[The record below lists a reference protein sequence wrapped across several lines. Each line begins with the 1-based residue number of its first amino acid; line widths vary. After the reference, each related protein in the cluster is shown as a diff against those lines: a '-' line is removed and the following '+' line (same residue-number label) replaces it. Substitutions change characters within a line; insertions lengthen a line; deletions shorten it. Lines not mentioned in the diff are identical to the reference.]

1 MSSKADGPQ
10 GGWQV
15 KRVNSVT
22 GPFDG
27 TKMTDAIEKWNT
39 DVTGQVTMI
48 WTGPDS
54 QDGTSSRCK
63 FYKTSFRL

>member
-1 MSSKADGPQ
+1 MSSMAGSPQ

-22 GPFDG
+22 GPFDE
-27 TKMTDAIEKWNT
+27 TKMTDAIEQWNT

-48 WTGPDS
+48 WSGPDS
-54 QDGTSSRCK
+54 QLGRSSKCK
-63 FYKTSFRL
+63 FYKI

>member
-1 MSSKADGPQ
+1 MSSKAGSPQ

-22 GPFDG
+22 GPTGPDVG
-27 TKMTDAIEKWNT
+27 TAMTDAIEQWNT

-48 WTGPDS
+48 WSGPDS
-54 QDGTSSRCK
+54 QLGISSTCK
-63 FYKTSFRL
+63 FYKI